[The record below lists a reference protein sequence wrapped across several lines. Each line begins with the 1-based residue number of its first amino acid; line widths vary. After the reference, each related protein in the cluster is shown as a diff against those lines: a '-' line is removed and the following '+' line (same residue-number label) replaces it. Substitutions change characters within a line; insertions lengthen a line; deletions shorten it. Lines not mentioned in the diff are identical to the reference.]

1 MKKMNLILIITIL
14 AMGAVTETAGQ
25 PARGNGNGNHDKNNR
40 KEVKA
45 DDKKDNRGNRTV
57 DFNKAS
63 DQKVRPTAEMK
74 VLENAN
80 IRERSSSADKRQ
92 DARDSRPDDRSN
104 YATDRDRREN
114 GDDRWDKDK
123 KGSWDNDKYRK
134 EGYGNDK
141 YWKERHDNDKHWKE
155 YHYSH
160 FYRKHY
166 LPESFRSNRYYAYH
180 PKYGHVLTKF
190 PHNPV
195 IFWSTARI
203 PFYFDNGFFYRYH
216 SGIGYV
222 WVNDPYDL
230 WFSELPY
237 GAVRVRISG
246 HTYYRLGNAYFV
258 AGLRGFRL
266 AVVPDRYYDYRP
278 TIEIS
283 ARF

>member
-14 AMGAVTETAGQ
+14 TMGAVTGAAAQ

-45 DDKKDNRGNRTV
+45 DNKKDDRGNRSV
-57 DFNKAS
+57 DLNKAS
-63 DQKVRPTAEMK
+63 DQKVRPAAEIK

-80 IRERSSSADKRQ
+80 IRERNSSADKRQ
-92 DARDSRPDDRSN
+92 VTRDSRPDTHSN
-104 YATDRDRREN
+104 YATDRDRRDN
-114 GDDRWDKDK
+114 RDDRWEKDK

-134 EGYGNDK
+134 ESYG
-141 YWKERHDNDKHWKE
+141 NDKHWKE

-166 LPESFRSNRYYAYH
+166 VPESFRSNRYYAYH
-180 PKYGHVLTKF
+180 PKYGHVLTRF
-190 PHNPV
+190 PYNPV

-222 WVNDPYDL
+222 WVDDPYDL
-230 WFSELPY
+230 RFSELPY
-237 GAVRVRISG
+237 GAVRVRIAG
-246 HTYYRLGNAYFV
+246 HTYYRLGNAYFTTSS
-258 AGLRGFRL
+258 RGFRL
-266 AVVPDRYYDYRP
+266 AVVPERYYDYRP